1 MKLFIVNL
9 WVILGVFY
17 YFFWDYQQT
26 HCCTDSVAQKQ
37 SAMVSEKE
45 SNNSDLIL
53 ADSLKDT
60 DEKQVPKDSV
70 VVSEREETMELDTLV
85 FYFTYNSS
93 ALQIPEAYEAQLRKL
108 IKYLKENP
116 ETSLEITGHTDNL
129 GSREANRK
137 VGLNRA
143 ETMKTYL
150 QGLGVQNS
158 IKCKSMGEDQ
168 PIADNAT
175 SEGRSTNRR
184 IELTT
189 KNILR

>member
-1 MKLFIVNL
+1 MKLFIVIL

-17 YFFWDYQQT
+17 YFFWDYQQA

-37 SAMVSEKE
+37 SAIVSEKE
-45 SNNSDLIL
+45 SNNCDLIL

-150 QGLGVQNS
+150 QGLGFKTVS
-158 IKCKSMGEDQ
+158 
-168 PIADNAT
+168 NANLW
-175 SEGRSTNRR
+175 GRINPLLITLHPKVDPQTD
-184 IELTT
+184 EL
-189 KNILR
+189 N